1 MNLIEDYDIL
11 RRFFD
16 IFNEYNSQVTG
27 WPMRRVVKTKKGGT
41 RRWRL
46 GRDRMDA
53 WFNKNFVE
61 TGLMKP
67 HLHVWEFKG
76 TDWDKR
82 DYARLEGE
90 EEEARYRKYFRG
102 FYACDRGFTHAVRKD
117 FALKVLALGH
127 VSL

>member
-1 MNLIEDYDIL
+1 MNSIEDYDIL

-16 IFNEYNSQVTG
+16 IFNEHQSQVTG
-27 WPMRRVVKTKKGGT
+27 WPMHRFVKTKKGGT

-46 GRDRMDA
+46 GRDRFEA
-53 WFNKNFVE
+53 WINKNFVE

-67 HLHVWEFKG
+67 YRHVWEWVG
-76 TDWDKR
+76 ADWDKR
-82 DYARLEGE
+82 EYARLDDRSPR
-90 EEEARYRKYFRG
+90 ARYEEHFEG
-102 FYACDRGFTHAVRKD
+102 FYASDRGFTYAVRKD